1 MTPRAA
7 PRSLRARLVATVL
20 VLLTA
25 AFLVIG
31 LATTIAVRQFMIRQL
46 DDDLRSAGQRFSR
59 FQDQAP
65 PPGPSPDRNDV
76 FLGPA
81 QEPRTLGA
89 HVVAGRVV
97 EALVTDKGG
106 TTLPVATKD
115 YAALEA
121 LVPTAQPT
129 SASLS
134 IGTYRL
140 SAFPSPDGGFLV
152 IGLPQARAESVV
164 DGLILIEVIVLGVAL
179 AGAGVVG
186 AILVRRELRQL
197 ERVAE
202 TAETISA
209 LRLDRGEVE
218 IVERVPEIDPRTEVG
233 KMGAA
238 LNLMLDNVGGAL
250 EARQDSEMRLRRFIA
265 DASHELRTPL
275 AAIRGYAELTMRSP
289 LSPDAEY
296 SLVRI
301 SSQAERM
308 TTLVEDL
315 LLLARLDA
323 GRPLDRAPVDLTRL
337 VLDAVSDAHAT
348 GPEHSWRLA
357 LPDEPVSTVGD
368 ASRLSQVLAN
378 LLANARTHTP
388 PGTEVTVGL
397 ATDPGDGD
405 AVLTVTDSGP
415 GIPPALLPHIFERFA
430 RGERSR
436 SRAAGSTGLGLA
448 IVHAVVAA
456 HNGSVQVDSVPGRT
470 RFTVRLPAGPP
481 ADLPPAGPPWPVAIA
496 PPGGQPANSPR

>member
-1 MTPRAA
+1 MSPRAT

-20 VLLTA
+20 ILLTA
-25 AFLVIG
+25 AVLVIG
-31 LATTIAVRQFMIRQL
+31 FATTIAARQFMIRQL

-59 FQDQAP
+59 FHDDAP
-65 PPGPSPDRNDV
+65 PPGSGADRNDV

-89 HVVAGRVV
+89 RVVGGQVV
-97 EALVTDKGG
+97 EALVSDKGG
-106 TTLPVATKD
+106 TSHPVAAAD

-121 LVPTAQPT
+121 VPVDAQPV
-129 SASLS
+129 SQSLS
-134 IGTYRL
+134 IGAYRL
-140 SAFPSPDGGFLV
+140 SAFPAPDGSLLV

-179 AGAGVVG
+179 LGAGVAG
-186 AILVRRELRQL
+186 AVLVRRELRPL
-197 ERVAE
+197 ERVAQ
-202 TAETISA
+202 TAESVSA

-218 IVERVPEIDPRTEVG
+218 LVERVPDTDPRTEVG

-250 EARQDSEMRLRRFIA
+250 EARQDSEMRLRQFIA

-275 AAIRGYAELTMRSP
+275 AAIRGYAELTRRSD

-323 GRPLDRAPVDLTRL
+323 GRPLERAPVDLTRL
-337 VLDAVSDAHAT
+337 VLDSVSDAHAV
-348 GPEHSWRLA
+348 GPDHRWRMA

-368 ASRLSQVLAN
+368 ASRLTQVLTN

-397 ATDPGDGD
+397 APDSRTGEV
-405 AVLTVTDSGP
+405 ALTVTDTGP
-415 GIPPALLPHIFERFA
+415 GIPPALLPHVFERFA
-430 RGERSR
+430 RGEKSR

-448 IVHAVVAA
+448 IVHAVVTA
-456 HNGSVQVDSVPGRT
+456 HNGTVHVESVPGRT
-470 RFTVRLPAGPP
+470 RFVVRLPAGDVGNAAPP
-481 ADLPPAGPPWPVAIA
+481 ADPRVSGTLA
-496 PPGGQPANSPR
+496 PQRA